1 MRTSTRGIA
10 VVIGT
15 LALLAGC
22 SGSTE
27 TTTQTS
33 ESTSTPTTPINAEP
47 AAATP
52 MLGHVLAAPVP
63 VAATDGKVHL
73 AYELN
78 LTNSLGQDISVES
91 VTVNAGDRKL
101 LSLAG
106 ADLAAKTRILG
117 ALDSATTKFG
127 PAQSG
132 IVWLDVVI
140 DGAEGPTPA
149 VPEELS
155 HTVVVNLTDPMPP
168 IMPATMAEDI
178 ASVTVSTHKP
188 AVIAPPLDGPNW
200 LSANSCCDLMTSHR
214 MALNPLN
221 GELWAAER
229 FAIDYLQIGEG
240 GTVFRGDATKNESF
254 PFYGAD
260 IHAVA
265 DGPVVS
271 VLDGMPEQIPGTD
284 ATGLQVAEYGGNH
297 VVQDISGGGTEKR
310 YAFYAHLKTGSV
322 KVRPGDQLSAGQV
335 LGNLGNTGNS
345 SAPHLHFHV
354 MDGPDFLMANGL
366 PFVFDSFTLDGRMAS
381 QDDLGPL
388 LEGKPINL
396 VPGLAKRDD
405 ANVSPLVLD
414 VMTYDLD

>member
-1 MRTSTRGIA
+1 MKPPTRGVA
-10 VVIGT
+10 ALIGT
-15 LALLAGC
+15 LALVVGC
-22 SGSTE
+22 
-27 TTTQTS
+27 
-33 ESTSTPTTPINAEP
+33 STSTESSTQTTESESSAPNKSANAAP

-52 MLGHVLAAPVP
+52 MLGRVLAAPVP
-63 VAATDGKVHL
+63 VPATDGKVHL

-78 LTNSLGQDISVES
+78 LTNSLGQDITVES

-101 LSLAG
+101 LALSG
-106 ADLAAKTRILG
+106 EDLAAKTRILG
-117 ALDSATTKFG
+117 ALDGPTVKFG

-140 DGAEGPTPA
+140 NGAEGATPA

-155 HTVVVNLTDPMPP
+155 HTVVVNLTKPTPP
-168 IMPATMAEDI
+168 IMPATMTEDI
-178 ASVTVSTHKP
+178 ASVTVSTRKP

-200 LSANSCCDLMTSHR
+200 LSANSCCDTMTPHR

-229 FAIDYLQIGEG
+229 FAIDYLQFGQD
-240 GTVFRGDATKNESF
+240 GTAFRGDGTKNESY
-254 PFYGAD
+254 PFFGDD

-271 VLDGMPEQIPGTD
+271 VLDGLPEQVALTN
-284 ATGLQVAEYGGNH
+284 ATGLKVEEYGGNH
-297 VVQDISGGGTEKR
+297 VVQDIGNGN

-322 KVRPGDQLSAGQV
+322 KVKPGDQLSAGQV
-335 LGNLGNTGNS
+335 LGNLGNSGNS

-354 MDGPDFLMANGL
+354 MDGPDFLKADGL
-366 PFVFDSFTLDGRMAS
+366 PFVFDSFTLNGRMAS
-381 QDDLGPL
+381 NDLDSL
-388 LEGKPINL
+388 FEGKPINL
-396 VPGLAKRDD
+396 EPGFTAREET
-405 ANVSPLVLD
+405 NVSPLVLD